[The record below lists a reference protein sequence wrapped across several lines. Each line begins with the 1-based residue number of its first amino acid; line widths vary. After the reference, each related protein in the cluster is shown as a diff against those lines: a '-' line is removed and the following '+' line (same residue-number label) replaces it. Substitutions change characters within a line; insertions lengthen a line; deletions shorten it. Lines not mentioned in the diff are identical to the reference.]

1 MANAHTLCEYKIKME
16 QYSPKSFVVIGDTK
30 PYKDQIKKL
39 GGKWNPSLKC
49 GAGWIFSNHHTE
61 KVKTFIQSISEP
73 VEEPTTKP
81 VEEQPVEEQPVE
93 EQPVEEQPVEE
104 PATKSIRMTVS
115 RINLLKAIAEIK
127 GKRSMYKKTST
138 EELEQYLQALK
149 LVKKIEDNYNA

>member
-81 VEEQPVEEQPVE
+81 VEEQPVEE
-93 EQPVEEQPVEE
+93 